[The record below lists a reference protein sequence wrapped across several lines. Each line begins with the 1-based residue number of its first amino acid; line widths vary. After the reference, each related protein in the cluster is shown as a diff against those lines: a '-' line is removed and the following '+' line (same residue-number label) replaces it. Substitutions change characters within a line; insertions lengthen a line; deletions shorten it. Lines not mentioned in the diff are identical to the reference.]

1 MYWNSK
7 ASKALDSLVGLM
19 KTEVVL
25 KSRTAFINPMQPTF
39 NENRGCI
46 EMRNKTFDLATKS
59 SLMKT
64 EVVLK

>member
-1 MYWNSK
+1 
-7 ASKALDSLVGLM
+7 M